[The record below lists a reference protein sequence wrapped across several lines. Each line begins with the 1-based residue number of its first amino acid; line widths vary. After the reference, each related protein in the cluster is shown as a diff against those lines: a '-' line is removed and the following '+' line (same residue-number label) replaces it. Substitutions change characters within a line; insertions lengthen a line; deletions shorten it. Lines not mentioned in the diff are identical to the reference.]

1 MLDLV
6 DRAAVCLLL
15 DLILQ
20 DEHLPFQMCNM
31 GSELTFIQGHADSIE
46 HQQMYIANIAS
57 LPIIIFETQ
66 FQMFKQSAFLAT
78 TGLLLCSIP
87 WAPSLAK
94 PQIMQETIT
103 VGDVKAAQEG
113 WCNAVT
119 ALSKTYAESGFEAS
133 KRLASE
139 VVDSA
144 YGYQFG
150 PVSFKPTWAYGETTF
165 RPTKEGAVSYF
176 VGGNPKYRDPGFT
189 IASPGDGNYPN
200 LQNRSQWVK
209 CIPEIVTIQVFGN
222 TATAMGWVRFE
233 AADGYQS
240 KVDKTFGYM
249 RDDSGN
255 LRIIVHHSS
264 TPYKW

>member
-1 MLDLV
+1 MLLV
-6 DRAAVCLLL
+6 IQLLV
-15 DLILQ
+15 
-20 DEHLPFQMCNM
+20 
-31 GSELTFIQGHADSIE
+31 
-46 HQQMYIANIAS
+46 
-57 LPIIIFETQ
+57 
-66 FQMFKQSAFLAT
+66 FKASAFLAT
-78 TGLLLCSIP
+78 TGILLCSIP
-87 WAPSLAK
+87 GTPSLAK

-103 VGDVKAAQEG
+103 VGDVKAAQDG

-133 KRLASE
+133 KLLASE

-209 CIPEIVTIQVFGN
+209 CTPEIVCINLPYRFDKPCLYTSLNIPSFVFPYLAIGI
-222 TATAMGWVRFE
+222 
-233 AADGYQS
+233 S
-240 KVDKTFGYM
+240 
-249 RDDSGN
+249 DSLTLEGGILKGHKISPSN
-255 LRIIVHHSS
+255 FLDE
-264 TPYKW
+264 

>member
-1 MLDLV
+1 
-6 DRAAVCLLL
+6 
-15 DLILQ
+15 
-20 DEHLPFQMCNM
+20 M
-31 GSELTFIQGHADSIE
+31 GSELTFMQGFADSIE
-46 HQQMYIANIAS
+46 QQQMYIANIAS
-57 LPIIIFETQ
+57 RPTIFFAIQLP
-66 FQMFKQSAFLAT
+66 MFKQSAFLAT

-209 CIPEIVTIQVFGN
+209 CTPEIVTIQVFGN

>member
-1 MLDLV
+1 
-6 DRAAVCLLL
+6 
-15 DLILQ
+15 
-20 DEHLPFQMCNM
+20 
-31 GSELTFIQGHADSIE
+31 
-46 HQQMYIANIAS
+46 
-57 LPIIIFETQ
+57 
-66 FQMFKQSAFLAT
+66 MFKFSGFLAM
-78 TGLLLCSIP
+78 TGLMLCSIP
-87 WAPSLAK
+87 GTPSLAK

-103 VGDVKAAQEG
+103 VGDIKAAQDG

-119 ALSKTYAESGFEAS
+119 ALSKTYADSGFEAS

-209 CIPEIVTIQVFGN
+209 CTPEIVTIQVFGN

>member
-1 MLDLV
+1 
-6 DRAAVCLLL
+6 
-15 DLILQ
+15 
-20 DEHLPFQMCNM
+20 
-31 GSELTFIQGHADSIE
+31 
-46 HQQMYIANIAS
+46 
-57 LPIIIFETQ
+57 
-66 FQMFKQSAFLAT
+66 MFKQSAFLAT
-78 TGLLLCSIP
+78 TSLLLCSIP

-209 CIPEIVTIQVFGN
+209 CTPEIKTIQVFGN
-222 TATAMGWVRFE
+222 TATAMGWVHFE

-240 KVDKTFGYM
+240 KVDKTFVYM
-249 RDDSGN
+249 RDDAGN

-264 TPYKW
+264 TPFKW

>member
-1 MLDLV
+1 MRKAGLRHRSVWLV
-6 DRAAVCLLL
+6 KLLTRRMA
-15 DLILQ
+15 ISSVQ
-20 DEHLPFQMCNM
+20 SHSSQPGPM
-31 GSELTFIQGHADSIE
+31 G
-46 HQQMYIANIAS
+46 
-57 LPIIIFETQ
+57 
-66 FQMFKQSAFLAT
+66 KQ
-78 TGLLLCSIP
+78 
-87 WAPSLAK
+87 
-94 PQIMQETIT
+94 
-103 VGDVKAAQEG
+103 
-113 WCNAVT
+113 
-119 ALSKTYAESGFEAS
+119 LS
-133 KRLASE
+133 
-139 VVDSA
+139 
-144 YGYQFG
+144 
-150 PVSFKPTWAYGETTF
+150 

-209 CIPEIVTIQVFGN
+209 CTPEIVTIQVFGN

>member
-1 MLDLV
+1 
-6 DRAAVCLLL
+6 
-15 DLILQ
+15 
-20 DEHLPFQMCNM
+20 
-31 GSELTFIQGHADSIE
+31 
-46 HQQMYIANIAS
+46 
-57 LPIIIFETQ
+57 
-66 FQMFKQSAFLAT
+66 
-78 TGLLLCSIP
+78 
-87 WAPSLAK
+87 
-94 PQIMQETIT
+94 MQETIT
-103 VGDVKAAQEG
+103 VGDVKAAQDG

-209 CIPEIVTIQVFGN
+209 CTPEIVTIQVFGN